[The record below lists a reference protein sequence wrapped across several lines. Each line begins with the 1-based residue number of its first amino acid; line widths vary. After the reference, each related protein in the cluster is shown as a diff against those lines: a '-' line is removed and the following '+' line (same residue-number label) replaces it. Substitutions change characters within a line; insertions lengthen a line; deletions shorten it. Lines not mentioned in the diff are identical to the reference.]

1 LKTKAPS
8 PSASSLYNS
17 RIIDTYLKLLRERY
31 PQVDIDALLEY
42 AGMAAYETADQGH
55 WFTQQQIDLFYE
67 KCVQL
72 TGNENIAREAGRFAA
87 SPGTLGVMRQY
98 SLSLAGPLKAFS
110 LIGSA
115 TRKLTRSSQYQ
126 YRKISNNKVEI
137 AVRVFAG
144 VEEKPFQCQNREGFF
159 EAILALF
166 QVGSPRIE
174 HPECMFRGDEHCRYL
189 ISWRHS
195 RATKLKRLRDAIIL
209 SGTLVLLLALV
220 VAPWKVFA
228 GILPVTLI
236 LGCISGWVVDHV
248 RATELER
255 NMGHYWET
263 SDQLADQIEHNYR
276 NTRLAAE
283 VGDVIASR
291 TSISEVIQSVASV
304 LEKSLDF
311 DRGLILLATEDRKLL
326 EIRGVYGYLAQHMDI
341 LTEISFNLENPRSRG
356 MFVVAFRE
364 QRPFLVND
372 VSEIED
378 SLSTKSRD
386 FLHALKTKSFL
397 CVPIVLQGQSI
408 GVLAVDNLTSKKPL
422 LASDVNLLM
431 GIAPS
436 IAVSIQ
442 NARLLENR
450 AAQFDATLQ
459 IMADSIDA
467 RDTLTAGHSEKVAE
481 YAVGIAQEMGLD
493 AESCHIIRR
502 AALLHDYGKIG
513 IPDSI
518 LKKDGPLSD
527 EERAVIQTH
536 PAKTKQILDKVGFEG
551 PYAAIPEICHAHH
564 EKWDGTGYPHAL
576 KGEEIPLEARI
587 IAAAD
592 FYEAITAERHY
603 RRPMDGSEARMIL
616 RTESGR
622 HFQPDVVDALIRYLE
637 RVSATRF
644 PGHHQV
650 AGTTNGLP
658 TRGYRTQVSTLQAGK
673 VFTGNSVHIS
683 SEGIYVKCFETT
695 RLIESEPVE
704 VTFALPGSGRLARLK
719 GVVGMI
725 NTAFREDQILPPGF
739 SICFSDMDD
748 ETRDVLQCYV
758 DDTMIHG
765 PSSSQPT
772 QR

>member
-1 LKTKAPS
+1 MKKPR
-8 PSASSLYNS
+8 LYNS
-17 RIIDTYLKLLRERY
+17 RIIDTYLKLLKERY
-31 PQVDIDALLEY
+31 PAVSVPEILEY
-42 AGMAAYETADQGH
+42 AGMKKYETADQGH
-55 WFTQQQIDLFYE
+55 WFNQAQIDLFHE

-72 TGNENIAREAGRFAA
+72 TGNANIAREAGRYAA

-110 LIGSA
+110 LIESA
-115 TRKLTRSSQYQ
+115 TRKLTLSSQYQ
-126 YRKISNNKVEI
+126 FRKITNNKVEI
-137 AVRVFAG
+137 AVRVFSG
-144 VEEKPFQCQNREGFF
+144 VKEKPFQCQNRIGFF

-166 QVGSPRIE
+166 HVGNPRVE
-174 HPECMFRGDEHCRYL
+174 HPECMFRGDELCRYL

-195 RATKLKRLRDAIIL
+195 RATKLKRLRDAIL
-209 SGTLVLLLALV
+209 LAGTLVLLLSLV
-220 VAPWKVFA
+220 VEPWKVFA

-236 LGCISGWVVDHV
+236 LSCMAGWVFDHA
-248 RATELER
+248 RAAELER
-255 NMGHYWET
+255 SMGHYWET

-276 NTRLAAE
+276 NTRFAAE
-283 VGDVIASR
+283 VGDVIANR
-291 TSISEVIQSVASV
+291 TSISAVIRSVASV

-311 DRGLILLATEDRKLL
+311 DRGLILLATEDRTRL
-326 EIRGVYGYLAQHMDI
+326 EIRGVYGYLAQHIDI
-341 LTEISFNLENPRSRG
+341 LNQISFNLDNPKSRG

-372 VSEIED
+372 VNEIED
-378 SLSTKSRD
+378 SLSSKSRD

-397 CVPIVLQGQSI
+397 CVPIILQGKSI
-408 GVLAVDNLTSKKPL
+408 GVLAVDNLTSKNPL

-436 IAVSIQ
+436 IAVSIL

-467 RDTLTAGHSEKVAE
+467 RDTLTAGHSENVAE
-481 YAVGIAQEMGLD
+481 YAVGIAQEMGLGVD
-493 AESCHIIRR
+493 SCHIIRR

-518 LKKDGPLSD
+518 LKKGGPLSD

-576 KGEEIPLEARI
+576 KGDEIPFEARI
-587 IAAAD
+587 LAAAD

-603 RRPMDGSEARMIL
+603 RRPMDCGEARMIL
-616 RTESGR
+616 RSEAGK
-622 HFQPDVVDALIRYLE
+622 HFQPEVVEALIRHLE
-637 RVSATRF
+637 RASVSRKTSYS
-644 PGHHQV
+644 QV
-650 AGTTNGLP
+650 VGTTNGLL
-658 TRGYRTQVSTLQAGK
+658 TRVFRTQVSTQQAGK

-683 SEGIYVKCFETT
+683 PGEIYVKCLEST
-695 RLIESEPVE
+695 RLIASEPVE
-704 VTFALPGSGRLARLK
+704 VTFALPSSGRLARVK
-719 GVVGMI
+719 GVVGVI
-725 NTAFREDQILPPGF
+725 NANFREDQILPPGF
-739 SICFSDMDD
+739 SIFFSDMDD
-748 ETRDVLQCYV
+748 ETRDVLQDYV

-765 PSSSQPT
+765 PSSSQPA
-772 QR
+772 